1 MKKILAP
8 GCETPT
14 IAKLMAAARP
24 FAYGMCM
31 AGAGGGGFLY
41 VLTKDTNH
49 KHLLIDILDT
59 VEVIVYNYCW
69 VFFLGQYNVR
79 NYSIDLLFPWLRNAQ
94 LFRFYDLPVPNG

>member
-69 VFFLGQYNVR
+69 GFFLGQSFN
-79 NYSIDLLFPWLRNAQ
+79 
-94 LFRFYDLPVPNG
+94 

>member
-8 GCETPT
+8 GCETPI

-41 VLTKDTNH
+41 VLTKDKNQ
-49 KHLLIDILDT
+49 KHLLLDILGT
-59 VEVIVYNYCW
+59 VEVIIQPSSPTNKVLGDSIGLTHPVYWCNH
-69 VFFLGQYNVR
+69 F
-79 NYSIDLLFPWLRNAQ
+79 
-94 LFRFYDLPVPNG
+94 

>member
-41 VLTKDTNH
+41 VLTKDNNQ
-49 KHLLIDILDT
+49 KHLLLDILGT
-59 VEVIVYNYCW
+59 VEVNM
-69 VFFLGQYNVR
+69 
-79 NYSIDLLFPWLRNAQ
+79 YSITPLLPTSPKIKF
-94 LFRFYDLPVPNG
+94 GG

>member
-69 VFFLGQYNVR
+69 FFFKVNHL
-79 NYSIDLLFPWLRNAQ
+79 IDLLLPWLPNAQ
-94 LFRFYDLPVPNG
+94 LFRFYDLPVQNG